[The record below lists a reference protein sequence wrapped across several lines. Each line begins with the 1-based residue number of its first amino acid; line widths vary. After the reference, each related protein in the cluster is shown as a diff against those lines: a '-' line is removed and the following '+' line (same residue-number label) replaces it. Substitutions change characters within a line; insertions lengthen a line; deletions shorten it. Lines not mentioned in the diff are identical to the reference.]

1 MSAFYKFDVI
11 ADAKKEGWESIGDNP
26 SINDKGIVAFM
37 ATPDISTDIFAGPFN
52 GEAIRDIT
60 GSNSVAANS
69 TRAVQINN
77 DNKIVTQDSRID
89 ANFKAI
95 GAVRVRDA
103 NKPGATKD
111 ENFENIVTTSGSIFD
126 SFDTVFS
133 QPSINNKGQVVFSAL
148 KDVNRLLATEAS
160 IGYNRTPLST
170 QSAVAARPMIAD
182 NGQIVVRFGNKLGD
196 GTTPPSPIKLFDYD
210 LSKSVD
216 IANASPNPPYR
227 QFTKLGMSP
236 GISDDGNIVVFAGD
250 RGKGPGIFAS
260 INNIKDEF
268 GFRTLIPIAGENTTE
283 PKAELGYDDSGAP
296 IFLDSF
302 DLDSRVAVS
311 YLDKGENG
319 ITAGDSF
326 VVSLIGKPNKP
337 SRNNPVTNKP
347 FFFSGQEGLW
357 TVRVAVEKPLSPTA
371 PPEVLDFNKTSPIP
385 AIQIGD
391 KINGATVDKIAVYD
405 PLGKATTDVSKQQPG
420 DHRLAFW
427 ASTDKG
433 NMVVRAE
440 HLDTDG
446 DGLLDDW
453 ETNGIDIDQDG
464 VVDLNLAAMGAN
476 PLRKDLF
483 LEIDWLKPDLVTNG
497 SKTINRDFSP
507 QPEAIDFLVDMFAKA
522 PFKNPDG
529 STGISVHVDAGKTL
543 YRNMSPLAG
552 GAPNPLYLQG
562 GDEIAEAV
570 TGNHI
575 HGVFFGPDEPVTFK
589 DPDPLGRPIVVRS
602 FENIK
607 NNFFG
612 TTTKRA
618 RELAFHYAIFAD
630 EVAKK
635 DSDDLYQFP
644 GNSGWAE
651 ISVPDS
657 KERYSIP
664 GNDLIIS
671 LQGSRGPENNKLSY
685 VPNPSS
691 PESKKEIPYVKGFYQ
706 GQTLAH
712 ELGHNLGLFHGGF
725 DNLKTNPPGTD
736 GYNKAIYDLKVNYQ
750 SLMNYIYQ
758 GFPGEKGELVRDYS
772 RSLPFDDWSHIK
784 LDFSNYLDN
793 LGNSFGKEYQ
803 LGTKLPNSEESEI
816 TRETIEKLH
825 GPSDNETPLVSIN
838 QPAPSVEIVV
848 GNSLTVD
855 LTATDNSAIQSV
867 RVSFDINGNG
877 VVDARDE
884 TVVAAPTGTNK
895 YQATFANIS
904 GTVGTRTITAKA
916 FDLFDFTST
925 ASVDVKI
932 APISSNNPPV
942 ANNDKTLTF
951 LEDAAATPL
960 DITAPTDA
968 NSDALTITIDAVPE
982 TTKGVVRLADNTA
995 VAVGNTLTVDKLTG
1009 LVFAPV
1015 ANANGAAGTFS
1026 YTVSDGKGGKDSQI
1040 VTVAITSV
1048 NDAPLAQ
1055 DDTATTNQNTP
1066 VTIASTTLLANDSD
1080 IDGDVLNISKVGNAN
1095 NGSVVLDQD
1104 GKVVFTPTTNF
1115 TGEATFD
1122 YTVSD
1127 SNGGSG
1133 TAKTI
1138 VTVKAVSD
1146 PNPTP
1151 EPTPNPTPTPT
1162 PNPTPTPTP
1171 NPTPTPTPNP
1181 TPTPTP
1187 TPIPEPTPNPIPTPT
1202 PNPIP
1207 TPTPNPIPTRT
1218 PNPTPTRTP
1227 NPTPTPTP
1235 TAIPEP
1241 TPTPIPEPTPTPIPE
1256 PTPTPIP
1263 EPTPTPIPEPTPN
1276 PEPTQTLETIGGDT
1290 LIGTDND
1297 DSITGTQNDD
1307 VLIGKLGNDSL
1318 FGGLGN
1324 DLLYGNKGKDVLN
1337 GNQGNDSLYGGK
1349 GNDVVGGG
1357 KDNDLVLGDSGDDA
1371 LFGGMG
1377 NDTVYGGKDNDV
1389 VHGGKDDDLVSGD
1402 LGNDTLFGDLGNDT
1416 LYGGAGDDLLN
1427 GGLGNDSLIG
1437 GEGRDRFA
1445 IASGA
1450 GVDTITDFQIGQDL
1464 LGLSGGVRFDQ
1475 LTISQGTGM
1484 QAQDTLI
1491 RIAST
1496 GELLASVTG
1505 LSSSSLTQDMF
1516 ALI

>member
-11 ADAKKEGWESIGDNP
+11 ASTKEKGWKSIGDNP
-26 SINDKGIVAFM
+26 SINDAGIVAFM

-60 GSNSVAANS
+60 GSNSVASNS

-77 DNKIVTQDSRID
+77 DNKIVTHDSIIN
-89 ANFKAI
+89 ANFNAVSAI
-95 GAVRVRDA
+95 RVRDA
-103 NKPGATKD
+103 DKPGATKD
-111 ENFENIVTTSGSIFD
+111 ENFENIVTTSGSILD

-133 QPSINNKGQVVFSAL
+133 QPSINNKGEVVFSAL
-148 KDVNRLLATEAS
+148 DDVNRLLATEKAL
-160 IGYNRTPLST
+160 IGYNTIP

-196 GTTPPSPIKLFDYD
+196 GTTPPSPIKLFDYN
-210 LSKSVD
+210 LAKSVN
-216 IANASPNPPYR
+216 IASASPVPGSIGFI
-227 QFTKLGMSP
+227 QLGMSP

-260 INNIKDEF
+260 INNIKNPS
-268 GFRTLIPIAGENTTE
+268 GLRTLITIAGENTTE
-283 PKAELGYDDSGAP
+283 RKAELGYDDSGNP

-302 DLDSRVAVS
+302 NLDSRVAVS

-326 VVSLIGKPNKP
+326 VVSFIGTPNTP
-337 SRNNPVTNKP
+337 SRNKPTTKEP

-371 PPEVLDFNKTSPIP
+371 PSEVLDFNKTSPIP

-391 KINGATVDKIAVYD
+391 KINDATVDKIAVYD
-405 PLGKATTDVSKQQPG
+405 PLGKATTDVSKQQQG
-420 DHRLAFW
+420 DHRLGFW
-427 ASTDKG
+427 VSTDKG
-433 NMVVRAE
+433 DMVVRAE
-440 HLDTDG
+440 HLDTDQ

-464 VVDLNLAAMGAN
+464 VVDLDLAAMGAN

-483 LEIDWLKPDLVTNG
+483 LEIDWLKPDQVTNG
-497 SKTINRDFSP
+497 STTIKRDFSP

-522 PFKNPDG
+522 PLTNPDG
-529 STGISVHVDAGKTL
+529 STGITVHVDAGKTL
-543 YRNMSPLAG
+543 YRNMGPLAG

-575 HGVFFGPDEPVTFK
+575 HGIFFGPDDQVTFK

-630 EVAKK
+630 NLVVKNPETNF
-635 DSDDLYQFP
+635 YGFP
-644 GNSGWAE
+644 GNSGQAE
-651 ISVPDS
+651 ISFPDS

-671 LQGSRGPENNKLSY
+671 LSGSRGPKNNKLSY
-685 VPNPSS
+685 FIPDPSAPGS
-691 PESKKEIPYVKGFYQ
+691 FIKKETPYVQGFEQ
-706 GQTLAH
+706 GQMLAH
-712 ELGHNLGLFHGGF
+712 ELGHNLGLLHGGF
-725 DNLKTNPPGTD
+725 DGLTTNPPGSAD
-736 GYNKAIYDLKVNYQ
+736 YNKTIYDLKVKYQ

-758 GFPGEKGELVRDYS
+758 LSPGEKGELVRDYS

-784 LDFSNYLDN
+784 LDFSSYLDN
-793 LGNSFGKEYQ
+793 LGNSFAKEYQ
-803 LGTKLPNSEESEI
+803 LGTELPDSEESEI
-816 TRETIEKLH
+816 TRETIEQLH

-848 GNSLTVD
+848 GSSLTVD

-877 VVDARDE
+877 VVDAPDE

-904 GTVGTRTITAKA
+904 GTVGSRTITAKA
-916 FDLFDFTST
+916 FDIFDFTST
-925 ASVDVKI
+925 ASVDVNI

-942 ANNDKTLTF
+942 ANNDKTLTV
-951 LEDAAATPL
+951 LEDATPTTL
-960 DITAPTDA
+960 GITAPTDA
-968 NSDALTITIDAVPE
+968 NSDPLTITIDALPE
-982 TTKGVVRLADNTA
+982 TTKGVVQLADNTA
-995 VAVGNTLTVDKLTG
+995 VVVGNTLTVDKLTG

-1026 YTVSDGKGGKDSQI
+1026 YKVSDGKGGTDSQI
-1040 VTVAITSV
+1040 VTLEITAV
-1048 NDAPLAQ
+1048 NDAPIAQ
-1055 DDTATTNQNTP
+1055 DDTATTNQNTA
-1066 VTIASTTLLANDSD
+1066 IAIAPTTLLANDSD
-1080 IDGDVLNISKVGNAN
+1080 VDGDALNISNVGNAT
-1095 NGSVVLDQD
+1095 NGSVVLNQNSN
-1104 GKVVFTPTTNF
+1104 VVFTPATNF

-1127 SNGGSG
+1127 SNGASD
-1133 TAKTI
+1133 TAKAI

-1146 PNPTP
+1146 PELT
-1151 EPTPNPTPTPT
+1151 PTPTPT
-1162 PNPTPTPTP
+1162 PI
-1171 NPTPTPTPNP
+1171 
-1181 TPTPTP
+1181 PTPTP
-1187 TPIPEPTPNPIPTPT
+1187 TPIPEPTPTPIPTPT
-1202 PNPIP
+1202 PTPIPIP
-1207 TPTPNPIPTRT
+1207 TPTPIPI
-1218 PNPTPTRTP
+1218 
-1227 NPTPTPTP
+1227 PTPTP
-1235 TAIPEP
+1235 IPIP

-1263 EPTPTPIPEPTPN
+1263 EPTL
-1276 PEPTQTLETIGGDT
+1276 TLEGSDRNDT
-1290 LIGTDND
+1290 LIGTNSND
-1297 DSITGTQNDD
+1297 LIIGRQGDD

-1318 FGGLGN
+1318 FGGKGN
-1324 DLLYGNKGKDVLN
+1324 DLLYGNQGQDVLN
-1337 GNQGNDSLYGGK
+1337 GNQGND
-1349 GNDVVGGG
+1349 
-1357 KDNDLVLGDSGDDA
+1357 
-1371 LFGGMG
+1371 
-1377 NDTVYGGKDNDV
+1377 TVYGGKGNDV
-1389 VHGGKDDDLVSGD
+1389 VHGGKDDDLLSGN
-1402 LGNDTLFGDLGNDT
+1402 LGNDTIFGDLGNDT
-1416 LYGGAGDDLLN
+1416 VRGGAGDDLLD
-1427 GGLGNDSLIG
+1427 GGLGNDLLTG
-1437 GEGRDRFA
+1437 GEGRDIFVLTA
-1445 IASGA
+1445 GA
-1450 GVDTITDFQIGQDL
+1450 GVDIITDFQTGQDL
-1464 LGLSGGVRFDQ
+1464 LGLGSGLKFDQ
-1475 LTISQGTGM
+1475 LTISQGTGA

-1491 RIAST
+1491 RLATT
-1496 GELLASVTG
+1496 GELLASLTG
-1505 LSSSSLTQDMF
+1505 FSSTSITQDMF
-1516 ALI
+1516 PLV